1 MYTEKDLR
9 EAFRAGSLQGVD
21 IEINGIYPQAQTED
35 EYINAAKEKQTEN
48 LNKLSEMY
56 NNKKA

>member
-9 EAFRAGSLQGVD
+9 EAFRAGQAYELLSESDADVD
-21 IEINGIYPQAQTED
+21 V
-35 EYINAAKEKQTEN
+35 YITAAKEKQTEN

-56 NNKKA
+56 NNNKE